1 MYQKKV
7 LILQTKFETMKI
19 QFLGATREVTG
30 SKHLITTDSGHTIL
44 LDCGMYQGK
53 GMETDAANRDLG
65 FDPVKL
71 DCVVLSHAH
80 IDHSGLIPYIVKMG
94 FKGDIYCTPA
104 TRDLCS
110 LMLTDTAFIQEQD
123 VRMYNKKIDR
133 QHPHKEKGKKYFVEP
148 LYNQQD
154 VNRAMKHFV
163 TYSYDRRFRLFDD
176 VLLTFTNSGHMLG
189 GAICSLEIYEKPTPN
204 NVLRTATGSPIEQSS
219 SPVKGGE
226 SNASFPSGEERG
238 EAKVWKRLTYTGDI
252 GRLHCHILPPP
263 QLFPQCDYLI
273 CESTYGD
280 RTHDEQMVTE
290 EQLLGIVE
298 DTCVY
303 RKGQLLI
310 PAFSVGRTQ
319 EIVYVLNQLFNDGRL
334 PQIPVYV
341 DSPMSTNAT
350 QIFRMY
356 PDELSD
362 EVRDTMQFDPDPFGF
377 NTLRYITDIRES
389 KALNHKDEPCII
401 ISASGMLEAGRIKH
415 HVANH
420 ISDPRCTILIVGY
433 CEPTTLGARIQEPGL
448 QWISIFGL
456 DRKIKA
462 QITKI
467 EGFSGHGDYKEMID
481 YLTRSLQV
489 EQVRRTFIVHGNEE
503 AAEAYK
509 GHLGEAGFKNVTVPQ
524 KGETVE
530 L

>member
-1 MYQKKV
+1 
-7 LILQTKFETMKI
+7 MKI

-53 GMETDAANRDLG
+53 GAETDAENRDLG
-65 FDPVKL
+65 FDPAQL
-71 DCVVLSHAH
+71 DCIVLSHAH
-80 IDHSGLIPYIVKMG
+80 IDHSGLIPYVVKKG

-104 TRDLCS
+104 TRDLCA
-110 LMLTDTAFIQEQD
+110 LMLADTAFIQEQD
-123 VRMYNKKIDR
+123 VRTYNKKIDK
-133 QHPHKEKGKKYFVEP
+133 QHPHKEKGKKYKIEP
-148 LYNQQD
+148 LYDQKD
-154 VNRAMKHFV
+154 VNKAMRHFV
-163 TYSYDRRFRLFDD
+163 TYSYERRFRIFDD

-189 GAICSLEIYEKPTPN
+189 GAICSLEIYEKDE
-204 NVLRTATGSPIEQSS
+204 RMSGSE
-219 SPVKGGE
+219 GE
-226 SNASFPSGEERG
+226 GKR
-238 EAKVWKRLTYTGDI
+238 WKRVTYTGDV

-280 RTHDEQMVTE
+280 RLHDEQLVTE
-290 EQLLGIVE
+290 EQLLGVVE

-310 PAFSVGRTQ
+310 PSFSVGRTQ
-319 EIVYVLNQLFNDGRL
+319 EIVYVLNQLYNDGRL

-356 PDELSD
+356 PEELSD

-389 KALNHKDEPCII
+389 KALNYKDEPCII

-433 CEPTTLGARIQEPGL
+433 CEPTTLGARIQQPGL

-456 DRKIKA
+456 DRRIKA

-467 EGFSGHGDYKEMID
+467 EGFSGHGDYREMID
-481 YLTRSLQV
+481 YFTRSLAV
-489 EQVRRTFIVHGNEE
+489 EQVQRVFVVHGETT
-503 AAEAYK
+503 AAQTYK
-509 GHLGEAGFKNVTVPQ
+509 GHLEKAGFKHVDVPE
-524 KGETVE
+524 KGETVS

>member
-1 MYQKKV
+1 
-7 LILQTKFETMKI
+7 MKI

-53 GMETDAANRDLG
+53 GLETDAANRDLG
-65 FDPVKL
+65 FDPAKL

-104 TRDLCS
+104 TRDLCA
-110 LMLTDTAFIQEQD
+110 LMLADTAFIQEQD
-123 VRMYNKKIDR
+123 VRTYNKKIDK
-133 QHPHKEKGKKYFVEP
+133 QNPHKEKGKKYKIEP
-148 LYNQQD
+148 LYNQND
-154 VNRAMKHFV
+154 VNRAMKLFV

-189 GAICSLEIYEKPTPN
+189 GAICSLEVYE
-204 NVLRTATGSPIEQSS
+204 
-219 SPVKGGE
+219 E
-226 SNASFPSGEERG
+226 SR
-238 EAKVWKRLTYTGDI
+238 WKRVTYTGDI
-252 GRLHCHILPPP
+252 GRKHCHILPPP

-280 RTHDEQMVTE
+280 RLHEEQLVTE
-290 EQLLGIVE
+290 EELLGVVD

-310 PAFSVGRTQ
+310 PSFSVGRTQ
-319 EIVYVLNQLFNDGRL
+319 EIVYVLNRLYNDGRL

-356 PDELSD
+356 PDELSE
-362 EVRDTMQFDPDPFGF
+362 EVQDTLRFDPDPFGF
-377 NTLRYITDIRES
+377 NTLRYITDISES
-389 KALNHKDEPCII
+389 KALNHKDEPSII

-433 CEPTTLGARIQEPGL
+433 CEPTTLGARIQQPGL
-448 QWISIFGL
+448 QWISIFGQ

-467 EGFSGHGDYKEMID
+467 EGFSGHGDYQEMID
-481 YLTRSLQV
+481 YLTRSLAVDQV
-489 EQVRRTFIVHGNEE
+489 QRVFVVHGEE
-503 AAEAYK
+503 TAAETYK
-509 GHLGEAGFKNVTVPQ
+509 THLEEAGFKCVEVPQ
-524 KGETVE
+524 KGQTIE

>member
-1 MYQKKV
+1 
-7 LILQTKFETMKI
+7 MKI

-53 GMETDAANRDLG
+53 GMETDAATRDLG
-65 FDPVKL
+65 FDPAKL

-123 VRMYNKKIDR
+123 VRTYNKKIDK
-133 QHPHKEKGKKYFVEP
+133 QNPHKEKGKKYKVEP
-148 LYNQQD
+148 LYTQND

-189 GAICSLEIYEKPTPN
+189 GAICSLEIYEEDKEPN
-204 NVLRTATGSPIEQSS
+204 GHPAAVLNR
-219 SPVKGGE
+219 
-226 SNASFPSGEERG
+226 RR
-238 EAKVWKRLTYTGDI
+238 WKRLTYTGDV

-280 RTHDEQMVTE
+280 RIHDEQMVTE
-290 EQLLGIVE
+290 EQLLGVVE

-303 RKGQLLI
+303 RKGKLLI
-310 PAFSVGRTQ
+310 PSFSVGRTQ
-319 EIVYVLNQLFNDGRL
+319 EIVYVLNQLYNDGRL
-334 PQIPVYV
+334 PHIPVYV

-377 NTLRYITDIRES
+377 NTLKYITDISES
-389 KALNHKDEPCII
+389 KALNHKDDPCII

-433 CEPTTLGARIQEPGL
+433 CEPTTLGARIQQPGL

-456 DRKIKA
+456 DRRIKA

-481 YLTRSLQV
+481 YFTCSLQV
-489 EQVRRTFIVHGNEE
+489 DQVQRVFVVHGELT

-509 GHLGEAGFKNVTVPQ
+509 EHLTDAGFKNIDIPQ
-524 KGETVE
+524 HGEIVE

>member
-1 MYQKKV
+1 
-7 LILQTKFETMKI
+7 MKI

-53 GMETDAANRDLG
+53 GLETDAANRDLG
-65 FDPVKL
+65 FDPAKL

-104 TRDLCS
+104 TRDLCA
-110 LMLTDTAFIQEQD
+110 LMLADTAFIQEQD
-123 VRMYNKKIDR
+123 VRTYNKKIDK
-133 QHPHKEKGKKYFVEP
+133 QNPHKEKGKKYKIEP
-148 LYNQQD
+148 LYNQND
-154 VNRAMKHFV
+154 VNRAMKLFV

-189 GAICSLEIYEKPTPN
+189 GAICSLEVYE
-204 NVLRTATGSPIEQSS
+204 EE
-219 SPVKGGE
+219 GG
-226 SNASFPSGEERG
+226 
-238 EAKVWKRLTYTGDI
+238 AKRWKRLTYTGDI
-252 GRLHCHILPPP
+252 GRKHCHILPPP

-280 RTHDEQMVTE
+280 RLHDEQLVTE
-290 EQLLGIVE
+290 EELLGVVD

-310 PAFSVGRTQ
+310 PSFSVGRTQ
-319 EIVYVLNQLFNDGRL
+319 EIVYVLNRLYNDGRL

-356 PDELSD
+356 PDELSE
-362 EVRDTMQFDPDPFGF
+362 EVQDTLRFDPDPFGF
-377 NTLRYITDIRES
+377 NTLRYITDISES
-389 KALNHKDEPCII
+389 KALNHKDEPSII

-433 CEPTTLGARIQEPGL
+433 CEPTTLGARIQQPGL
-448 QWISIFGL
+448 QWISIFGQ

-467 EGFSGHGDYKEMID
+467 EGFSGHGDYQEMID
-481 YLTRSLQV
+481 YLTRSLAVDQV
-489 EQVRRTFIVHGNEE
+489 QRVFVVHGEE
-503 AAEAYK
+503 TAAETYK
-509 GHLGEAGFKNVTVPQ
+509 THLEEAGFKCVEVPQ
-524 KGETVE
+524 KGQTIE

>member
-1 MYQKKV
+1 MALEHRPPQTLRLR
-7 LILQTKFETMKI
+7 LILIHRTLTMKI
-19 QFLGATREVTG
+19 QFIGATREVTG

-65 FDPVKL
+65 FDPKTL
-71 DCVVLSHAH
+71 DCIVLSHAH
-80 IDHSGLIPYIVKMG
+80 IDHSGLIPYVVKMG

-133 QHPHKEKGKKYFVEP
+133 QHPHKEKGKTYKVEP
-148 LYNQQD
+148 LYNQND
-154 VNRAMKHFV
+154 VNRAMKLFV
-163 TYSYDRRFRLFDD
+163 TYSFDRRFRLFDD

-189 GAICSLEIYEKPTPN
+189 GAVCSLEIYENDANREN
-204 NVLRTATGSPIEQSS
+204 N
-219 SPVKGGE
+219 
-226 SNASFPSGEERG
+226 
-238 EAKVWKRLTYTGDI
+238 AKRWKRLTYTGDI
-252 GRLHCHILPPP
+252 GRKHCHILPSP

-280 RTHDEQMVTE
+280 RLHDEQLVTE
-290 EQLLGIVE
+290 EELLGVVE

-303 RKGQLLI
+303 RKGKLLI
-310 PAFSVGRTQ
+310 PSFSVGRTQ
-319 EIVYVLNQLFNDGRL
+319 EIVYVLNQLYNDGRL

-356 PDELSD
+356 PDELSE

-389 KALNHKDEPCII
+389 KELNHKEDPCII

-433 CEPTTLGARIQEPGL
+433 CEPTTLGARIQQPGL
-448 QWISIFGL
+448 QWISIFGQ
-456 DRKIKA
+456 DRRIKA

-467 EGFSGHGDYKEMID
+467 EGFSGHGDYQEMID
-481 YLTRSLQV
+481 YLTRSLAVDQV
-489 EQVRRTFIVHGNEE
+489 QRTFVVHGDET

-509 GHLGEAGFKNVTVPQ
+509 GHLEEAGFRQVSVPK
-524 KGETVE
+524 KGEIVE

>member
-1 MYQKKV
+1 M
-7 LILQTKFETMKI
+7 
-19 QFLGATREVTG
+19 TG

-65 FDPVKL
+65 FDPATL

-80 IDHSGLIPYIVKMG
+80 IDHSGLIPYIVKLG

-133 QHPHKEKGKKYFVEP
+133 QNPHKEKGKKYKIEP

-154 VNRAMKHFV
+154 VNKAMRHFV
-163 TYSYDRRFRLFDD
+163 TYGYDRRFRLFDD

-189 GAICSLEIYEKPTPN
+189 GAICSLEIYEGDG
-204 NVLRTATGSPIEQSS
+204 REA
-219 SPVKGGE
+219 
-226 SNASFPSGEERG
+226 SGEGKKR
-238 EAKVWKRLTYTGDI
+238 WKRLTYTGDI
-252 GRLHCHILPPP
+252 GRARSHILPSPM
-263 QLFPQCDYLI
+263 LFPQCDYLI

-280 RTHDEQMVTE
+280 RLHDQREVTE
-290 EQLLGIVE
+290 EQLLGVVE

-310 PAFSVGRTQ
+310 PSFSVGRTQ
-319 EIVYVLNQLFNDGRL
+319 EIVYVLNQLYNDGRL
-334 PQIPVYV
+334 PHIPVYV

-356 PDELSD
+356 PDELSE
-362 EVRDTMQFDPDPFGF
+362 EVQDTLRYDPDPFGF

-389 KALNHKDEPCII
+389 KALNHKEEPCII

-433 CEPTTLGARIQEPGL
+433 CEPTTLGARIQQPGL

-456 DRKIKA
+456 DRRIKA

-467 EGFSGHGDYKEMID
+467 EGFSGHGDYQEMID
-481 YLTRSLQV
+481 YLTRSLQTDKV
-489 EQVRRTFIVHGNEE
+489 QRTFIVHGEE
-503 AAEAYK
+503 TAAEVYK
-509 GHLGEAGFKNVTVPQ
+509 GHLHDAGFRNISIPA
-524 KGETVE
+524 KGEIVE

>member
-1 MYQKKV
+1 
-7 LILQTKFETMKI
+7 MKI

-53 GMETDAANRDLG
+53 GMETDADNRDLG
-65 FDPVKL
+65 FDPKTL

-80 IDHSGLIPYIVKMG
+80 IDHSGLIPYIVKLG

-104 TRDLCS
+104 TRDLCA

-123 VRMYNKKIDR
+123 VRMYNKKIDK
-133 QHPHKEKGKKYFVEP
+133 QHPHKEKGKTYKIEP
-148 LYNQQD
+148 LYTQND
-154 VNRAMKHFV
+154 VNKAMRQFV
-163 TYSYDRRFRLFDD
+163 TYSYDRRFRIFDD

-189 GAICSLEIYEKPTPN
+189 GAICSLEVYEDDKDAN
-204 NVLRTATGSPIEQSS
+204 GAVSR
-219 SPVKGGE
+219 
-226 SNASFPSGEERG
+226 R
-238 EAKVWKRLTYTGDI
+238 WKRVTYTGDI
-252 GRLHCHILPPP
+252 GRAHSHILPPP

-280 RTHDEQMVTE
+280 RIHDEQLVTE
-290 EQLLGIVE
+290 EQLLGVVD

-310 PAFSVGRTQ
+310 PSFSVGRTQ
-319 EIVYVLNQLFNDGRL
+319 EIVYVLNQLYNDGRL
-334 PQIPVYV
+334 PHIPVYV

-356 PDELSD
+356 PDELSE
-362 EVRDTMQFDPDPFGF
+362 EVRETLRVDPDPFGF

-389 KALNHKDEPCII
+389 KALNHKEEPCII

-433 CEPTTLGARIQEPGL
+433 CAPTTLGARIQEPGL
-448 QWISIFGL
+448 KWISIFGL
-456 DRKIKA
+456 DRRIKA

-481 YLTRSLQV
+481 YFSRSLMID
-489 EQVRRTFIVHGNEE
+489 QVRRTFVVHGEE
-503 AAEAYK
+503 QAAQTYK
-509 GHLGEAGFKNVTVPQ
+509 DHLYEAGFRNISVPE
-524 KGETVE
+524 KGEIVE

>member
-1 MYQKKV
+1 
-7 LILQTKFETMKI
+7 MKI

-53 GMETDAANRDLG
+53 GLETDAANRDLG
-65 FDPVKL
+65 FDPAKL

-104 TRDLCS
+104 TRDLCA
-110 LMLTDTAFIQEQD
+110 LMLADTAFIQEQD
-123 VRMYNKKIDR
+123 VRTYNKKIDK
-133 QHPHKEKGKKYFVEP
+133 QHPHKEKGKKYFIEP
-148 LYNQQD
+148 LYNQND
-154 VNRAMKHFV
+154 VNRAMKLFV

-189 GAICSLEIYEKPTPN
+189 GAICSLEVYE
-204 NVLRTATGSPIEQSS
+204 EE
-219 SPVKGGE
+219 GG
-226 SNASFPSGEERG
+226 
-238 EAKVWKRLTYTGDI
+238 AKRWKRLTYTGDI
-252 GRLHCHILPPP
+252 GRKHCHILPPP

-280 RTHDEQMVTE
+280 RLHDEQLVTE
-290 EQLLGIVE
+290 EELLGVVD

-310 PAFSVGRTQ
+310 PSFSVGRTQ
-319 EIVYVLNQLFNDGRL
+319 EIVYVLNQLYNDGRL

-356 PDELSD
+356 PDELSE
-362 EVRDTMQFDPDPFGF
+362 EVQDTLRFDPDPFGF
-377 NTLRYITDIRES
+377 NTLRYITDISES
-389 KALNHKDEPCII
+389 KALNHKDEPSII

-433 CEPTTLGARIQEPGL
+433 CEPTTLGARIQQPGL
-448 QWISIFGL
+448 QWISIFGQ

-467 EGFSGHGDYKEMID
+467 EGFSGHGDYQEMID
-481 YLTRSLQV
+481 YLTRSLAVDQV
-489 EQVRRTFIVHGNEE
+489 QRVFVVHGEE
-503 AAEAYK
+503 TAAETYK
-509 GHLGEAGFKNVTVPQ
+509 THLEEAGFKCVEVPQ
-524 KGETVE
+524 KGQTIE

>member
-1 MYQKKV
+1 
-7 LILQTKFETMKI
+7 
-19 QFLGATREVTG
+19 
-30 SKHLITTDSGHTIL
+30 
-44 LDCGMYQGK
+44 MYQGK
-53 GMETDAANRDLG
+53 GLETDAANRDLG
-65 FDPVKL
+65 FDPAKL
-71 DCVVLSHAH
+71 DCIVLSHAH
-80 IDHSGLIPYIVKMG
+80 IDHSGLIPYVVKMG

-104 TRDLCS
+104 TRDLCA
-110 LMLTDTAFIQEQD
+110 LMLADTAFIQEQD
-123 VRMYNKKIDR
+123 VRTYNKKIDK
-133 QHPHKEKGKKYFVEP
+133 QNPHKEKGKKYKIEP
-148 LYNQQD
+148 LYNQND
-154 VNRAMKHFV
+154 VNRAMKLFV

-189 GAICSLEIYEKPTPN
+189 GAICSLEVYE
-204 NVLRTATGSPIEQSS
+204 
-219 SPVKGGE
+219 E
-226 SNASFPSGEERG
+226 SR
-238 EAKVWKRLTYTGDI
+238 WKRVTYTGDI
-252 GRLHCHILPPP
+252 GRKHCHILPPP

-280 RTHDEQMVTE
+280 RLHDEQLVTE
-290 EQLLGIVE
+290 EELLGVVD

-310 PAFSVGRTQ
+310 PSFSVGRTQ
-319 EIVYVLNQLFNDGRL
+319 EIVYVLNQLYNDGRL

-356 PDELSD
+356 PDELSE
-362 EVRDTMQFDPDPFGF
+362 EVQDTLRFDPDPFGF
-377 NTLRYITDIRES
+377 NTLRYITDISES

-433 CEPTTLGARIQEPGL
+433 CEPTTLGARIQQPGL
-448 QWISIFGL
+448 QWISIFGQ

-467 EGFSGHGDYKEMID
+467 EGFSGHGDYQEMID
-481 YLTRSLQV
+481 YITRSLAVDQV
-489 EQVRRTFIVHGNEE
+489 QRVFVVHGEE
-503 AAEAYK
+503 SAAETYK
-509 GHLGEAGFKNVTVPQ
+509 THLEEAGFKCVEVPN
-524 KGETVE
+524 KGQTIE